1 MATALLSTAYLPPIS
16 YFAAMAKSG
25 NALIEVCENFQKQ
38 SYRTRARIA
47 SASGMEF
54 LSVPVLKGEGHK
66 RPVSEIEIDYKRDW
80 VLLHR
85 RALASY
91 YGSAPFFLYYKDD
104 IFSVLESR
112 PRLLVDLNTRLT
124 VLLLELLGIRCSVGV
139 TCRYFPPDDPRVSG
153 PDVHDFRYMIHPK
166 KTTPP
171 GMLCGGEYY
180 QVFSE
185 KYGFLPDL
193 SAMDLLFNEGPNSI
207 SFLK

>member
-1 MATALLSTAYLPPIS
+1 MATALLSIAYLPPVS

-25 NALIEVCENFQKQ
+25 SALIEVCENFQKQ

-104 IFSVLESR
+104 IFSVL
-112 PRLLVDLNTRLT
+112 
-124 VLLLELLGIRCSVGV
+124 LLELLGIRCSVGV

-153 PDVHDFRYMIHPK
+153 PDVHDFRYAIHPK

-193 SAMDLLFNEGPNSI
+193 SAVDLLFNEGPNSI